1 MNRDFAVEPDTV
13 RLIDLK
19 TGPCKEF
26 NIIYGNTTNRVS
38 NFTELAENTLEKT
51 IDNKVK
57 KDILPLAL
65 RKRKMYEQYLEK
77 TNVQKV
83 VNSQEKNV
91 LDYVDSNKDALN
103 VPIILRKRLLF
114 KQQIQ
119 K

>member
-57 KDILPLAL
+57 IKNSIQFCLQGALITGLPGWL
-65 RKRKMYEQYLEK
+65 
-77 TNVQKV
+77 
-83 VNSQEKNV
+83 
-91 LDYVDSNKDALN
+91 
-103 VPIILRKRLLF
+103 
-114 KQQIQ
+114 IQ
-119 K
+119 